1 MSDLIRF
8 KPKWNPN
15 DSQPYPWTIAPPS
28 STLKSLASNTEE
40 ATQDDLEEGA
50 GKKRKLDSSGEEEQ
64 DGKER
69 EEEELFNPLLF
80 RALEGVGRGL
90 EREERERMKEEEK
103 EEGGDG
109 E

>member
-15 DSQPYPWTIAPPS
+15 DSQPYQWTIAPPATTLTSLS
-28 STLKSLASNTEE
+28 STVAQGED
-40 ATQDDLEEGA
+40 ATQDESEGEGQE
-50 GKKRKLDSSGEEEQ
+50 GKKQKLDQE

-103 EEGGDG
+103 GGDG